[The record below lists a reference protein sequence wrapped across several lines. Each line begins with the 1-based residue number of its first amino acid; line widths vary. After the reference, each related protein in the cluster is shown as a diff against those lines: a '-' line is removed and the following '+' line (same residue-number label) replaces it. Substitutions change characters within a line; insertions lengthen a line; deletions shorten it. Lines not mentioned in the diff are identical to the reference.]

1 MTNYHIEFWRGAER
15 VVGYES
21 DEYITPAEARQH
33 IDDLLEEM
41 MTDAWAEDWTG
52 CHFAV
57 ASWDGTTVLQVPVLA
72 TMSALARRRSH

>member
-41 MTDAWAEDWTG
+41 MTDAWAEDYTG
-52 CHFAV
+52 CRFAV
-57 ASWDGTTVLQVPVLA
+57 AEPPRVC
-72 TMSALARRRSH
+72 RRRVGLGHAAKDRVSLCS